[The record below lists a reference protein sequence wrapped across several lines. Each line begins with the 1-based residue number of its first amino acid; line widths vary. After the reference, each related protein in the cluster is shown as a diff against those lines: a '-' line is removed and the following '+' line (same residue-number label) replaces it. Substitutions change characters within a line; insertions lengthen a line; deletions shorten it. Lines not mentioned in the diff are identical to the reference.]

1 MSKALGRFREQQ
13 KLADQLVNICESD
26 IDGDHDALSRAGVV
40 FCVASWQ
47 AYVVNVIIEAHEEI
61 KLKMRS
67 LNADEV
73 IFFADDYCELNETIL
88 KDRIK
93 YFNTPNSENVTKLF
107 KTTLAFDPKKYWN
120 PQEMIND
127 ETMLGGSS
135 VQAIMNFWLDVRHS
149 IAHGSNLPKD
159 RRRGPEKDFSFGHE
173 SLVKCVG
180 FFTFLATQ
188 TDVGL
193 NSYLAKKFDINLT
206 RTVYVDTQMTR
217 QKP

>member
-26 IDGDHDALSRAGVV
+26 IGGDHDALSRAGVV

-47 AYVVNVIIEAHEEI
+47 AYVVNVIVEAHEEI
-61 KLKMRS
+61 RLKIRS

-93 YFNTPNSENVTKLF
+93 YFNTPNSENVTKLL
-107 KTTLAFDPKKYWN
+107 KTTLAFDSIECWN
-120 PQEMIND
+120 SQKMIKDEMKSMGNNIQ
-127 ETMLGGSS
+127 T
-135 VQAIMNFWLDVRHS
+135 IMDSWLLVRHS
-149 IAHGSNLPKD
+149 IAHGFDLPKN
-159 RRRGPEKDFSFGHE
+159 RRRGPEKDFSFDHD
-173 SLVKCVG
+173 SLVECVG

-188 TDVGL
+188 TDMEL
-193 NSYLAKKFDINLT
+193 NSYLTKKFDINLEKPI
-206 RTVYVDTQMTR
+206 MSI
-217 QKP
+217 QK